1 MAEKVFNLIALD
13 IRKWDLE
20 HQKIYLQSYL
30 VNGEAEAILQFDVTL
45 LPPPEMVE
53 EFLGKMRKS
62 LIARENNEVGEE
74 ALEIEL
80 DNETFIRQKLYNY
93 FKRIHQ
99 ELNNPRRKKGQPKM
113 IYSTHMDVYSE
124 NQDISF
130 LPRTLQFYVV
140 LNWAR
145 KYYEKED
152 YKRAIDPLRRLIKL
166 KPDYG
171 LGYKWLARSLKKIRK
186 YDEAMK
192 MYQKYA
198 DVDGS
203 LDSLLDLAKSL
214 RKGKIFDRSEKI
226 YHQILE
232 QYPGEK
238 EARIGLA
245 QIKYARKEP
254 DYVQILDELYEED
267 PDWLREWL
275 VEEFNFRIYLPNKT
289 YLSPPMAAKFLGFQR
304 IIELTQLAFK
314 NDIPSH
320 FNPVKAKL
328 SFFREELENWAFCM
342 NRYKCLPNEIKLYPE
357 ALAGAKAPPASNGAA
372 ESNQASGVAASPA
385 TGPGGRKLTR
395 VEEILMK
402 IRARKQERLAANQ
415 AAESTPGES
424 AEAADQPIEGEA
436 PPKRRRGRPRKSET
450 QESTDTAA
458 EAPVKRRRGRPRK
471 SEVQAAKSE
480 PEPTTEASD
489 EQAAAEVAP
498 PKRRRGR
505 PRKSE
510 TQATQPAQDV
520 SAEAS
525 DEPAP
530 EESTGKRKRGR
541 PRKQPSSNEEAPP
554 ASSNDGAA
562 GQSPDGPIQAS
573 VDGGN
578 GQPVAEDSG
587 KPIVT

>member
-1 MAEKVFNLIALD
+1 MAEKVFNLIAVD

-20 HQKIYLQSYL
+20 LQKIYLQSYL
-30 VNGEAEAILQFDVTL
+30 VSGDAEEVLHFDVTL

-62 LIARENNEVGEE
+62 LASRAGGEGLE
-74 ALEIEL
+74 ETPEIEL

-113 IYSTHMDVYSE
+113 IYSTHLDIYSE

-152 YKRAIDPLRRLIKL
+152 YKHAIEPLRRLIKL
-166 KPDYG
+166 NPEYG

-254 DYVQILDELYEED
+254 DYVQILDELYQED

-304 IIELTQLAFK
+304 IIDLTQLAFK

-357 ALAGAKAPPASNGAA
+357 ALAEVNNGSAENDQSARPEAA
-372 ESNQASGVAASPA
+372 PA
-385 TGPGGRKLTR
+385 TGPGGRKLTK

-402 IRARKQERLAANQ
+402 IRARKQERLAAQ
-415 AAESTPGES
+415 QS
-424 AEAADQPIEGEA
+424 AEMDGNAAQASSGEA
-436 PPKRRRGRPRKSET
+436 SEEPPKRRRGRPRKSET
-450 QESTDTAA
+450 QSNAETAENTA
-458 EAPVKRRRGRPRK
+458 EAAS
-471 SEVQAAKSE
+471 SEA
-480 PEPTTEASD
+480 TE
-489 EQAAAEVAP
+489 EP

-510 TQATQPAQDV
+510 TQAAEAATSSNSTKEQADADGAQPA
-520 SAEAS
+520 
-525 DEPAP
+525 
-530 EESTGKRKRGR
+530 KRKRGR
-541 PRKQPSSNEEAPP
+541 PRKNPLPEEQPQVQGSNEDSENTV
-554 ASSNDGAA
+554 SEGENN
-562 GQSPDGPIQAS
+562 GQVKAS
-573 VDGGN
+573 VDGGDS
-578 GQPVAEDSG
+578 QPVAEDSG
-587 KPIVT
+587 KSVVA